1 MTYFYSSIIGGN
13 LTLGS
18 DPEFPKEK
26 QILKEVKWI
35 DLKDLKNYQVYP
47 QKLAELIQ
55 QKNFFNNLIPI
66 PETFL

>member
-1 MTYFYSSIIGGN
+1 
-13 LTLGS
+13 
-18 DPEFPKEK
+18 
-26 QILKEVKWI
+26 ILKEVKWI